1 MSCPFTALVAR
12 HFAGRIAPEE
22 ERRLREHLAGCAACR
37 EQYQRHL
44 TLARLDPAA
53 LSPRER
59 LAVGLGLA
67 PAPRSLT
74 RPLWATLGAAA
85 AALLVFILWPRV
97 GPGPESGFSARG
109 GAPEEAARLFAYR
122 IVPGGPPAPLDK
134 TMRAGDELAFAYQNQ
149 AGFRR
154 LLVFGI
160 DAARR
165 VVWYHP
171 AWSDAQADPGAVPI
185 LASAGVHE
193 LPEAVRHDL
202 APGPLV
208 LIGLFLNQDLS
219 VREAERVLED
229 GGDFV
234 RLFPGSYTVRIEVR
248 VEP

>member
-1 MSCPFTALVAR
+1 MSCPFAVLVAR
-12 HFAGRIAPEE
+12 HFAGRIAPDE

-37 EQYQRHL
+37 EQYERHL
-44 TLARLDPAA
+44 LLSRLDPAA

-67 PAPRSLT
+67 PAPRT
-74 RPLWATLGAAA
+74 PARPLLAALGAAA
-85 AALLVFILWPRV
+85 AALLVVVLWPRG
-97 GPGPESGFSARG
+97 GPGPDGGFAARG

-122 IVPGGPPAPLDK
+122 IVPGEPPAPLGE
-134 TMRAGDELAFAYQNQ
+134 TMRARDELAFAYQNQ

-171 AWSDAQADPGAVPI
+171 AWTDAQDDPVAVPI

-193 LPEAVRHDL
+193 LPEAVRHEL

-208 LIGLFLNQDLS
+208 LYGLFLNEDLS
-219 VREAERVLED
+219 AREAERRLS
-229 GGDFV
+229 GGADLP
-234 RLFPGSYTVRIEVR
+234 RLFPGSHAVRVEVR